1 VKFIVTVFC
10 YDYRGRMIDSA
21 EPQSSLRRALG
32 LLRLVGAAEA
42 GGIRLKDLAEQA
54 GCSQPTAHRAL
65 QDLAAEGFVEQIGKR
80 YRLAL
85 DFFVLAARAGHAD
98 GLRDLAKPVLLRLS
112 ATLTD
117 TIFLLVRNGYD
128 AVCLDRIEG
137 PFPIRSFTGDI
148 GGKVPLGLGQGSLA
162 ILAHLP
168 EAEREA
174 VIRFNV
180 PRLLDRGFLDEA
192 ALRVELEKAREQ
204 GWVNLNTG
212 LIPGMAG
219 LGVPV
224 FDAQGRAVAALSVG
238 TLADRLRPERLPGV
252 VAILKTE
259 AATLGAMLN
268 PFDTALR
275 HPSRS
280 LSSVA

>member
-1 VKFIVTVFC
+1 MT
-10 YDYRGRMIDSA
+10 DSP
-21 EPQSSLRRALG
+21 ETLSSLRRALG
-32 LLRLVGAAEA
+32 LLRLVGAADA
-42 GGIRLKDLAEQA
+42 GGIRLKDLAAAA

-65 QDLAAEGFVEQIGKR
+65 QDLAAEGFVEQVGKR

-85 DFFVLAARAGHAD
+85 DFFVLAARAGQAG
-98 GLRDLAKPVLLRLS
+98 GLRDLARPVLLRLS
-112 ATLTD
+112 ATLAD

-192 ALRVELEKAREQ
+192 ALRVELAKAREQ

-219 LGVPV
+219 TG
-224 FDAQGRAVAALSVG
+224 
-238 TLADRLRPERLPGV
+238 
-252 VAILKTE
+252 
-259 AATLGAMLN
+259 
-268 PFDTALR
+268 
-275 HPSRS
+275 SRS
-280 LSSVA
+280 STQAGVSSRRSASVRWRSGCARSACPASSPSSGPRPRPSARRSIRSMPPCAIRRAA

>member
-1 VKFIVTVFC
+1 
-10 YDYRGRMIDSA
+10 MSDSA
-21 EPQSSLRRALG
+21 EPLSSLRRALG
-32 LLRLVGAAEA
+32 LLRLVGATDA
-42 GGIRLKDLAEQA
+42 GGIRLKDLAEQG

-65 QDLAAEGFVEQIGKR
+65 QDLAAEGFVEQVGKR

-85 DFFVLAARAGHAD
+85 DFFVLAARAGQAG

-192 ALRVELEKAREQ
+192 ALRVALEAARMQ

-219 LGVPV
+219 LGVPI
-224 FDAQGRAVAALSVG
+224 FDAQGRVVAALSVG

-252 VAILKTE
+252 VAILKAE
-259 AATLGAMLN
+259 AAALGAMLN
-268 PFDTALR
+268 PFDPALR

-280 LSSVA
+280 LSTVS